1 MDKLKQI
8 KQDRAALI
16 KEGRKML
23 DKVEE
28 EKRSFNEDEQK
39 KYDELM
45 SDIETKKIA
54 IETEERQIAL
64 ESGMEEY
71 SNEPIRNKPEPETKG
86 FKSLGEQLQAVV
98 NASRPGGNVDQRL
111 VEFRATGLG
120 ESVATDGGFLVQ
132 KDYATELLKNV
143 FDTGILASRVKKVPI
158 SSNSNS
164 LVING
169 IDETT
174 RANSSRWGGL
184 VTYWLEEAGT
194 KLASKPKFKQIELK
208 LKKLI
213 GLCYAT
219 DELLQDTTALE
230 SIISQAFV
238 NEFGFVIDDA
248 IFEGT
253 GAGQPLGI
261 MNSGSL
267 ISVTRAGAGA
277 IAYADIT
284 GIYAR
289 MIAGSRPNAVWLIN
303 QAVEPQLFA
312 MVLGTAPAYM
322 PAGGLSGAPYAS
334 LFGRPII
341 PIEQCPNLGTK
352 GDICFFDLS
361 QYLMIDKGG
370 MQTASSIH
378 VSFLTDEQVFRFV
391 YRCDGQPIWSSA
403 LTPFKGSSL
412 SPFVTLAT

>member
-1 MDKLKQI
+1 MDRLKELKQA
-8 KQDRAALI
+8 RAALI
-16 KEGRKML
+16 KDGRKML
-23 DKVEE
+23 DKAEE
-28 EKRSFNEDEQK
+28 EKRSFNEDEQI
-39 KYDELM
+39 KYDDLM
-45 SDIETKKIA
+45 SEVETKKVA

-64 ESGMEEY
+64 ESGIENY

-86 FKSLGEQLQAVV
+86 FKSFGEQLQAVV
-98 NASRPGGNVDQRL
+98 NASRAGGIVDQRL
-111 VEFRATGLG
+111 VESRATGLG
-120 ESVATDGGFLVQ
+120 ESVAADGGFLVQ

-143 FDTGILASRVKKVPI
+143 FETGILASRVKKVPI
-158 SSNSNS
+158 SSTSNS

-169 IDETT
+169 IDEST

-219 DELLQDTTALE
+219 DELLQDTSALE

-267 ISVTRAGAGA
+267 ISVTRAGALG
-277 IAYADIT
+277 ITYADVV
-284 GIYAR
+284 GMHAR
-289 MIAGSRPNAVWLIN
+289 MIASSRPNAVWLIN
-303 QAVEPQLFA
+303 QAVEPQLYQ

-341 PIEQCPNLGTK
+341 PIEQCSNLGTK
-352 GDICFFDLS
+352 GDICYFDLS

-370 MQTASSIH
+370 MQTATSIH
-378 VSFLTDEQVFRFV
+378 VSFVTDEQVFRFV
-391 YRCDGQPIWSSA
+391 YRVDGQPIWSAA